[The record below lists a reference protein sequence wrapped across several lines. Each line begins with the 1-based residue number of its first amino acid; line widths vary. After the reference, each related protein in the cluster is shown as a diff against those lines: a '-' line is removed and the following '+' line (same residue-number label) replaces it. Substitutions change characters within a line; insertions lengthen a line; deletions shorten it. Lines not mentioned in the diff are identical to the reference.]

1 MTDRNSK
8 KERETEHSV
17 SVSESSVEHQ
27 EASTSKGRRAL
38 IKGAAGALPMIL
50 TLQSGAALAR
60 SSNLISS
67 ASPESAKDQ
76 YGRTLCMD
84 GQSVY
89 PVEGGPDNVYDMGEP
104 PQAVVSAISDRQYYI
119 WSQADGLGEVTTE
132 HVCERGGYYFVKR
145 RWGWGKVYVKR
156 GMLVSATALSSF
168 AGHIQLID
176 V

>member
-1 MTDRNSK
+1 M
-8 KERETEHSV
+8 
-17 SVSESSVEHQ
+17 
-27 EASTSKGRRAL
+27 KGRRAL

-67 ASPESAKDQ
+67 ASAESAKDQ

-84 GQSVY
+84 GKSVY
-89 PVEGGPDNVYDMGEP
+89 PVDSGPANVYDMGEP
-104 PQAVVSAISDRQYYI
+104 PEAVVSVIRDRKYYI
-119 WSQADGLGEVTTE
+119 WSEGDGLGQVTTE
-132 HVCERGGYYFVKR
+132 EMCDRGGYYFVKR
-145 RWGWGKVYVKR
+145 RWGWRKVYVKR

-168 AGHIQLID
+168 AGHIHLID

>member
-8 KERETEHSV
+8 NDNSV
-17 SVSESSVEHQ
+17 AASGSSMEHQ
-27 EASTSKGRRAL
+27 ESGTLKGRRAI

-67 ASPESAKDQ
+67 ASAESAKDG

-84 GQSVY
+84 GRSVY
-89 PVEGGPDNVYDMGEP
+89 PVDGEPGNVYDMGEP
-104 PQAVVSAISDRQYYI
+104 PEAVVSVIRDRKYYA
-119 WSQADGLGEVTTE
+119 WSQGDGLGEVTTE
-132 HVCERGGYYFVKR
+132 QMCDRGGYYFVRR
-145 RWGWGKVYVKR
+145 RWGWGKVHVRR

-168 AGHIQLID
+168 AGHIDLID